1 MSNNNKQRGMPMLR
15 QRMFVAL
22 LAASTIV
29 SCAVTDAPDTSGMSF
44 SDQPLL
50 GKAVWHDLI
59 TEDISA
65 ARTFYSGLFG
75 WTLESA
81 KAANGGQ
88 YLLARHA
95 NVYVAGILEVSPRT
109 DGQKI
114 SRWLPYISVSD
125 VDTSAALTKAT
136 GGTVVISP
144 RDVGFGRVAAIADP
158 AGAIIGLA
166 RSEIGDPDDATT
178 APVAGAVVWNEL
190 LSNDSKAAATFYERV
205 FAYEAV
211 QTSRRGGEYTM
222 LRAAGK
228 DRAGIL
234 ANPAPEWEPVWLTYF
249 GVSDPS
255 AAAARATQ
263 LGGRIIAPV
272 SDELR
277 DGTMAVVA
285 DPSGAILVLQKIP
298 M

>member
-1 MSNNNKQRGMPMLR
+1 MLR
-15 QRMFVAL
+15 QRLFVAL
-22 LAASTIV
+22 LAASAIV
-29 SCAVTDAPDTSGMSF
+29 SCAVTDLPDTSGMSF

-81 KAANGGQ
+81 KASNGKQ
-88 YLLARHA
+88 YLLARHS
-95 NVYVAGILEVSPRT
+95 NVYVAGLLEASPRA
-109 DGQKI
+109 DGQSI

-136 GGTVVISP
+136 GGSVVVSP
-144 RDVGFGRVAAIADP
+144 RDVAFGRVAAIADP
-158 AGAIIGLA
+158 EGAIIGLA
-166 RSEIGDPDDATT
+166 RSAIGDPDDATT
-178 APVAGAVVWNEL
+178 AAVAGAVVWNEL
-190 LSNDSKAAATFYERV
+190 LSNDSEAAAAFYERV
-205 FAYEAV
+205 FAYDAV
-211 QTSRRGGEYTM
+211 PTSRRGGEYTM
-222 LRAAGK
+222 LRAANE

-234 ANPAPEWEPVWLTYF
+234 PNPAPEWEPVWLTYF
-249 GVSDPS
+249 GVSDPA
-255 AAAARATQ
+255 AAAARAKQ
-263 LGGRIIAPV
+263 LGGSIIAPV